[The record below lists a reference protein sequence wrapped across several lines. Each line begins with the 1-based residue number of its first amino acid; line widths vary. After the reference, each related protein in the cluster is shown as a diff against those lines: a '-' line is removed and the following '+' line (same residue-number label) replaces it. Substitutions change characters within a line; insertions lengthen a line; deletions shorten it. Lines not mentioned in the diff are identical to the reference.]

1 MAAKLSSDDRLKM
14 GGLSA
19 GHATKSA
26 KIRALHG
33 AGYSKSRIAEFLGI
47 SYQFVYNV
55 LARQGE
61 RVPLKEAAV
70 DVGPGGRI
78 VIPAPFRQALGLGEG
93 DQVLLSLVGDE
104 VHLAS
109 RRSKIRQAQDLL
121 AKYVPSSVDLAAEL
135 IAERR
140 QEAAE
145 DDGASGGRG

>member
-1 MAAKLSSDDRLKM
+1 MVAKLSSDDRLKM
-14 GGLSA
+14 GGLIA
-19 GHATKSA
+19 GRTTKSA
-26 KIRALHG
+26 KIRVLHD
-33 AGYSKSRIAEFLGI
+33 AGYSKSPIAEFLGI

-55 LARQGE
+55 LARHGE
-61 RVPLKEAAV
+61 KASPKEAAV

-78 VIPAPFRQALGLGEG
+78 VIPAPFRQALGLSEG

-121 AKYVPSSVDLAAEL
+121 AKYVPSRVELVAEL

-140 QEAAE
+140 QEAFG
-145 DDGASGGRG
+145 DDGASGGRD